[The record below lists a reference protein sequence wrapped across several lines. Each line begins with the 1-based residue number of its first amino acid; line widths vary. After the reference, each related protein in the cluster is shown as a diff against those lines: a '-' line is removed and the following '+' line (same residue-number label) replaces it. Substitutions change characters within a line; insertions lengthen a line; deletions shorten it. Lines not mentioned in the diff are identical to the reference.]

1 MSSKFGTLLSLIF
14 IAFFV
19 ALSADII
26 TIQYLYSDLDAKS
39 TSIAYIIAKYGK
51 VSDSLVETIENRYG
65 VEFTCLS
72 HCNSSP
78 GDVVDFVISKNYQ
91 PIFVSKN
98 EINISVH
105 RQAIIG
111 YYG

>member
-19 ALSADII
+19 ALSADLI

-39 TSIAYIIAKYGK
+39 TSIAYIISKYGR
-51 VSDSLVETIENRYG
+51 VTDSLIEVIEDRYN

-78 GDVVDFVISKNYQ
+78 GDIVGFSISKQYQPVFISKN
-91 PIFVSKN
+91 PIKL
-98 EINISVH
+98 SVK
-105 RQAIIG
+105 RQAIIS

>member
-1 MSSKFGTLLSLIF
+1 MSSKLGTLLSLIF

-19 ALSADII
+19 LLSADLM

-39 TSIAYIIAKYGK
+39 TSIAYIIAKNGR
-51 VSDSLVETIENRYG
+51 VTDNLIETIEDRYG
-65 VEFTCLS
+65 VEFSCLS

-78 GDVVDFVISKNYQ
+78 GDIVDFSISKSYQ
-91 PIFVSKN
+91 PVFVSKN
-98 EINISVH
+98 AMTITVK